1 MGFTHPRIHTS
12 VFIPGTSYLSSSPN
26 ALALGSRWSFTG
38 AFSSNSFLSFFP
50 SSLPLSALRTVP
62 WGNPTGISGRP
73 ELSFRLS
80 AIDSRSYSYSRC
92 SSIQISAQVCHSA
105 LKSNG
110 PLLQDRHETSRVIP
124 VAQMYFSWPLRVSNA
139 SKALWVSKTFY
150 DAPGCSALGSYSQGP
165 GDRRQA

>member
-1 MGFTHPRIHTS
+1 M
-12 VFIPGTSYLSSSPN
+12 SYLSSSPN
-26 ALALGSRWSFTG
+26 APALGSRWSFTG

-62 WGNPTGISGRP
+62 WGNPAGISGRP

-92 SSIQISAQVCHSA
+92 SSIQISAQVCHPA

-110 PLLQDRHETSRVIP
+110 PPLQDCHETSRLIP
-124 VAQMYFSWPLRVSNA
+124 AAQMYFSWPLRVSNA
-139 SKALWVSKTFY
+139 SKALWVSKAFC
-150 DAPGCSALGSYSQGP
+150 DAPGCSALGSYSEGP